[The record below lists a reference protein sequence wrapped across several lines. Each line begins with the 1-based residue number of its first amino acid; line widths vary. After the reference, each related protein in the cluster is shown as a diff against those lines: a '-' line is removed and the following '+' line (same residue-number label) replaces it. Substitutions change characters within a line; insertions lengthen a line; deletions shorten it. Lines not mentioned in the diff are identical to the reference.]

1 LGNAGIGLEKTVEEY
16 VANIVA
22 AFREVWRVLRNDG
35 TCWINLGDSY
45 SGGGRGNYDMVSENK
60 GNAASRGLG
69 RPAVP
74 GLKPKDLV
82 GVPWRVAFALQQPF
96 YTGRIRTEADRIWLA
111 AMIDGEGCM
120 FIHKRK
126 AGQSNGQGYE
136 RKHDTFGAGLEVA
149 NTHLSIIERCME
161 IVGQGSIC
169 HQDKETAHKFRNLR
183 LYRWSM
189 RSNECREIVREV
201 YPYLTAKKHE
211 ARLLLGCPPSGELA
225 ERTHAG
231 LIALHNGKEA
241 DIDFPEPA
249 SMYKPGWYLRSD
261 IIWSK
266 NNPMPESVTDRPT
279 KAHEYLFLLA
289 KQPRYYFDSAAIAE
303 PSNHAGRVLDYT
315 GEQKNNEVD
324 PVLQATRPRGRKITV
339 GATRNR
345 RDVWVIPTSLF
356 KGAHFAVFPP
366 ALVEPCILAGTSAKG
381 VCPEC
386 GAQWERV
393 MKAEGGTIGRSWH
406 DHKHDGE
413 VGQRAENAAKG
424 GNGYRRVEV
433 GWRPTCDH
441 GGDWRLVATPTGEVE
456 DVDPT
461 METGRAGMN
470 RPRGQNEG
478 RRPMY
483 VWAQRAYAGQ
493 LQNSPHRPEM
503 EQEAGS
509 AFEHYIRTDESG
521 ARPVPPDLLAHWLE
535 NGWLTEPHEPPP
547 PLAPV
552 PAVVLDPFCGSGTVG
567 QVCRKHGRKFVGL
580 DLSMKY
586 LRELALPRAEGTQAA
601 GANADLPLFGGEACT
616 SP

>member
-1 LGNAGIGLEKTVEEY
+1 LAYPHYTT
-16 VANIVA
+16 
-22 AFREVWRVLRNDG
+22 AF
-35 TCWINLGDSY
+35 
-45 SGGGRGNYDMVSENK
+45 
-60 GNAASRGLG
+60 
-69 RPAVP
+69 
-74 GLKPKDLV
+74 LKPKDLV
-82 GVPWRVAFALQQPF
+82 GIPWRVAFALQ
-96 YTGRIRTEADRIWLA
+96 AD
-111 AMIDGEGCM
+111 
-120 FIHKRK
+120 
-126 AGQSNGQGYE
+126 
-136 RKHDTFGAGLEVA
+136 
-149 NTHLSIIERCME
+149 
-161 IVGQGSIC
+161 
-169 HQDKETAHKFRNLR
+169 
-183 LYRWSM
+183 
-189 RSNECREIVREV
+189 
-201 YPYLTAKKHE
+201 
-211 ARLLLGCPPSGELA
+211 
-225 ERTHAG
+225 
-231 LIALHNGKEA
+231 
-241 DIDFPEPA
+241 
-249 SMYKPGWYLRSD
+249 GWYLRSD

-266 NNPMPESVTDRPT
+266 PNPMPESVRDRCT

-289 KQPRYYFDSAAIAE
+289 KQARYYYDSEAIKETSKYGGYKDARAFDGKNSGDVPDPKWEQEGI
-303 PSNHAGRVLDYT
+303 PS
-315 GEQKNNEVD
+315 
-324 PVLQATRPRGRKITV
+324 
-339 GATRNR
+339 RNR
-345 RDVWVIPTSLF
+345 RDVWTISTAPF
-356 KGAHFAVFPP
+356 KGAHFATFPP

-386 GAQWERV
+386 GAPWERV
-393 MKAEGGTIGRSWH
+393 IERPTPPDSAFTGTENVPDDLVKRGW
-406 DHKHDGE
+406 
-413 VGQRAENAAKG
+413 NAAG
-424 GNGYRRVEV
+424 GKRGSGQKYQNWLNEHPLETI

-547 PLAPV
+547 PPDPV

-567 QVCRKHGRKFVGL
+567 EVCRLHGRRFIGL

-601 GANADLPLFGGEACT
+601 GANDDLPLFEA
-616 SP
+616 SGRS